1 MKRWFSLLLILC
13 LMLPFSAMAAEEK
26 LPRLQ
31 FPANNYVGYMNYDF
45 YLQIDVKSSGNIS
58 SAKTLELRDD
68 DGRVWAAKDF
78 RPWSTSFAFKI
89 PLDES
94 HLGGH
99 TLSIWCGD
107 KQVSINTA
115 YIAVTDRHKKV
126 VQTVPTT
133 EPYMSLSFDCA
144 YVDKPTDELLAL
156 LDELNIKAT
165 FFMTGE
171 FIMNFTESAKKIRD
185 AGHEIAC
192 HSLSHPHLLEKPL
205 DTRFKQVRRNVEI
218 VREYLGVNPRLFRPP
233 FGEFDV
239 TVSAPARAEG
249 MEVCMWTIDS
259 HDWDGKYSQEQVL
272 RRVTKDVGPGTIILF
287 HLDGYHTR
295 QILRDAVAYYR
306 DTLGL
311 ELVPITELMAMGGIQ
326 LPDCPYEE

>member
-1 MKRWFSLLLILC
+1 MKRRFSLLLILC
-13 LMLPFSAMAAEEK
+13 LMLPVSAMAAEEN

-45 YLQIDVKSSGNIS
+45 YLQMEVKSSGNIS
-58 SAKTLELRDD
+58 YAKTMEVRDE
-68 DGRVWAAKDF
+68 DGRVWASKDF

-99 TLSIWCGD
+99 DLSIWCGD

-115 YIAVTDRHKKV
+115 YVAVTDRHKKA
-126 VQTVPTT
+126 VQTVTTT

-156 LDELNIKAT
+156 LDELDIKAT
-165 FFMTGE
+165 FFMT
-171 FIMNFTESAKKIRD
+171 
-185 AGHEIAC
+185 
-192 HSLSHPHLLEKPL
+192 
-205 DTRFKQVRRNVEI
+205 
-218 VREYLGVNPRLFRPP
+218 
-233 FGEFDV
+233 GEFDV

-249 MEVCMWTIDS
+249 MEVCMWSIDS
-259 HDWDGKYSQEQVL
+259 HDWDAKYSQEQVL
-272 RRVTKDVGPGTIILF
+272 RRVTKNVGPGTIILF
-287 HLDGYHTR
+287 HLDGYYTPEVV
-295 QILRDAVAYYR
+295 RDAVPYYR

-311 ELVPITELMAMGGIQ
+311 EFVPITELMAMGGME
-326 LPDCPYEE
+326 LPPSPYEE